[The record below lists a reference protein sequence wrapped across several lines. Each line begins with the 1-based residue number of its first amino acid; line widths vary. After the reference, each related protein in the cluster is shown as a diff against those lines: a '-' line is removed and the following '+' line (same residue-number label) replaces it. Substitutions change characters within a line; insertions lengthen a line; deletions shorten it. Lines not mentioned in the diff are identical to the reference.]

1 MFSPDVIAL
10 FGQLL
15 GQVTLNAN
23 ADDFEE
29 VAITV
34 IKAKRE
40 LAEAQAVRVS
50 PSRVVATP
58 DSTSPATAELD
69 EAVAERSVTDEEA
82 LMLVEAG

>member
-15 GQVTLNAN
+15 GQVSLNAS

-34 IKAKRE
+34 AKAKRE
-40 LAEAQAVRVS
+40 LAKAQA
-50 PSRVVATP
+50 
-58 DSTSPATAELD
+58 AEQD
-69 EAVAERSVTDEEA
+69 V
-82 LMLVEAG
+82 G